1 MRNGSEFH
9 RRCRLRSGLSLE
21 IGALF
26 EAEQSGQDVLG
37 EAADGG
43 IELAG
48 RVIEVLACHVDA
60 VLRTFQLGLQFQ
72 EVLVGLQVGI
82 VLGDGQQFAQ
92 SRGQLSLC
100 GLVFGQLLRC
110 QVGGVYFD
118 LLALLR
124 ASMTPSSVSCS
135 WAA

>member
-1 MRNGSEFH
+1 MRNGSKFH
-9 RRCRLRSGLSLE
+9 RRCRLRSGLGLE
-21 IGALF
+21 IGALL

-43 IELAG
+43 VELAG
-48 RVIEVLACHVDA
+48 RVVEVLACHVDA
-60 VLRTFQLGLQFQ
+60 VLRAFQLGLQLQ

-92 SRGQLSLC
+92 SRCQLALR
-100 GLVFGQLLRC
+100 GLVFGQFLGR

-118 LLALLR
+118 LRGLA
-124 ASMTPSSVSCS
+124 AGFDDAYSP
-135 WAA
+135 

>member
-1 MRNGSEFH
+1 MRSGSEFH
-9 RRCRLRSGLSLE
+9 RRCRLRSGLGLE
-21 IGALF
+21 VGVLL
-26 EAEQSGQDVLG
+26 EAEQSGEDIAG

-43 IELAG
+43 VELAG
-48 RVIEVLACHVDA
+48 RVVEVLACHVDA
-60 VLRTFQLGLQFQ
+60 VLRAFQLGLQLQ

-110 QVGGVYFD
+110 QVGD
-118 LLALLR
+118 
-124 ASMTPSSVSCS
+124 SP
-135 WAA
+135 